1 MASHMELE
9 PCREQT
15 LNQAAVI
22 EVFDRCFAE
31 SFATVVCGGAPE
43 PSYEPADGCVPARLY
58 CREDYVASALHEV
71 AHWCLAGR
79 DRRLR
84 LDFGFNYQPP
94 PRTTEQQKAF
104 FRAELRAQTL
114 ELIFSN
120 VAGVCFYPSIDD
132 LDGLH
137 EHLVQQFERDIVRSV
152 PSMLRWLQTQ
162 QGRRARVFREALRV
176 AAGQSERRESD
187 EDVRIG

>member
-1 MASHMELE
+1 MAGRMQLE
-9 PCREQT
+9 SNGGQT
-15 LNQAAVI
+15 LDQAAVI
-22 EVFDRCFAE
+22 KVFDRCFAE
-31 SFATVVCGGAPE
+31 SFMTVLCGGAPE
-43 PSYEPADGCVPARLY
+43 PSYEPADGCAPARLY

-71 AHWCLAGR
+71 AHWCLAGH

-94 PRTTEQQKAF
+94 PRTKEQQKAF

-120 VAGVCFYPSIDD
+120 VAGVCFHPSVDD

-137 EHLVQQFERDIVRSV
+137 GHLTRQFERDIVLSV
-152 PSMLRWLQTQ
+152 PLMFRWLEIQ
-162 QGRRARVFREALRV
+162 QGLRARVFREALRV
-176 AAGQSERRESD
+176 AVGQSETRASAE
-187 EDVRIG
+187 VVGIG

>member
-1 MASHMELE
+1 MAGRMQLE
-9 PCREQT
+9 SNGGQT
-15 LNQAAVI
+15 LDQAAVI
-22 EVFDRCFAE
+22 KVFDRCFAE
-31 SFATVVCGGAPE
+31 SFMTVLCGGAPE
-43 PSYEPADGCVPARLY
+43 PSYEPADGCAPARLY

-71 AHWCLAGR
+71 AHWCLAGH

-94 PRTTEQQKAF
+94 PRTKEQQKAF

-120 VAGVCFYPSIDD
+120 VAGVCFHPSVDD

-137 EHLVQQFERDIVRSV
+137 GHLTRQFERDIVLSV
-152 PSMLRWLQTQ
+152 PLMFRWLEIQ
-162 QGRRARVFREALRV
+162 QGLRARVFREALSV
-176 AAGQSERRESD
+176 AVGQSETRASAEG
-187 EDVRIG
+187 VRIG